1 VGRQLSVYDVVGE
14 VKPINGTD
22 ALEKMGSPRRGSN
35 SRPFAYEANA
45 LPLCYGGLAYFGSVM
60 VGFDF
65 VVCWGRVTHN
75 EISRRNSNVSVRAAK
90 VQRLHP
96 STFSTVAVISA
107 YARTLT
113 LLPSKTSNSR
123 LPPFLPQGHSKSHSS
138 NRHLSNVL
146 LHSKH
151 QRYAHAIS
159 VTFTT

>member
-1 VGRQLSVYDVVGE
+1 
-14 VKPINGTD
+14 
-22 ALEKMGSPRRGSN
+22 
-35 SRPFAYEANA
+35 
-45 LPLCYGGLAYFGSVM
+45 M

-123 LPPFLPQGHSKSHSS
+123 LPPF
-138 NRHLSNVL
+138 
-146 LHSKH
+146 
-151 QRYAHAIS
+151 
-159 VTFTT
+159 FTTSA